1 MIDRRFE
8 AIENDENQELSKM
21 LACAEQHLTCVEF
34 GRKLLYMASQ
44 GRADQSFLLARAEV
58 SYGLQSQCY
67 SVIAGEHI
75 RKRTQQRTWI
85 QPGMVVE
92 VTVGWLNSLLGPE
105 IVEHQAE
112 WDSTEKCMAPKSG
125 DWCATAIVDEKH
137 GFTLVLEAGE
147 TYVHIVTLVGQNP
160 QFPGQAWHPRIRRRP
175 VRGLC
180 RRPQPQQAF
189 PPHEKRALTGSFF
202 HAYIS
207 ALPSFISTDM
217 S

>member
-92 VTVGWLNSLLGPE
+92 VTVGLVCHSHCGRKAWVHPGP
-105 IVEHQAE
+105 
-112 WDSTEKCMAPKSG
+112 
-125 DWCATAIVDEKH
+125 
-137 GFTLVLEAGE
+137 
-147 TYVHIVTLVGQNP
+147 
-160 QFPGQAWHPRIRRRP
+160 
-175 VRGLC
+175 
-180 RRPQPQQAF
+180 
-189 PPHEKRALTGSFF
+189 
-202 HAYIS
+202 
-207 ALPSFISTDM
+207 
-217 S
+217 

>member
-67 SVIAGEHI
+67 SVIAGKHI

-92 VTVGWLNSLLGPE
+92 VTVENS
-105 IVEHQAE
+105 
-112 WDSTEKCMAPKSG
+112 
-125 DWCATAIVDEKH
+125 
-137 GFTLVLEAGE
+137 
-147 TYVHIVTLVGQNP
+147 
-160 QFPGQAWHPRIRRRP
+160 QFPGQTWHPRVCHGSVRGLRRRP
-175 VRGLC
+175 
-180 RRPQPQQAF
+180 
-189 PPHEKRALTGSFF
+189 
-202 HAYIS
+202 
-207 ALPSFISTDM
+207 
-217 S
+217 

>member
-8 AIENDENQELSKM
+8 VIEKDENQELSKI

-58 SYGLQSQCY
+58 YYGLQSQYY

-92 VTVGWLNSLLGPE
+92 LSL
-105 IVEHQAE
+105 I
-112 WDSTEKCMAPKSG
+112 
-125 DWCATAIVDEKH
+125 
-137 GFTLVLEAGE
+137 
-147 TYVHIVTLVGQNP
+147 HI
-160 QFPGQAWHPRIRRRP
+160 
-175 VRGLC
+175 
-180 RRPQPQQAF
+180 
-189 PPHEKRALTGSFF
+189 
-202 HAYIS
+202 
-207 ALPSFISTDM
+207 
-217 S
+217 